1 MSDAATDPVRHAL
14 WLDAMEQLLRP
25 CLPPAL
31 APHCK
36 LGNVTG
42 GKLVFI
48 VDSPVWHAKLR
59 LAAPELI
66 NLARS
71 VGFAATEVVAKTT
84 TAPFQRPPAAG
95 LAVKPMSEATRN
107 ALKAAL
113 ASLDSP
119 ASDDPNHTGNS
130 MGSSEGSA
138 GGNKPLP
145 EHRGGRAKR

>member
-1 MSDAATDPVRHAL
+1 MTDAATDPVRHAM

-95 LAVKPMSEATRN
+95 LAVKPMSEASRS

-113 ASLDSP
+113 ASLDGPPGPPPEVPGS
-119 ASDDPNHTGNS
+119 G
-130 MGSSEGSA
+130 GSS
-138 GGNKPLP
+138 GGEKPLP
-145 EHRGGRAKR
+145 EHRGGRTKR

>member
-59 LAAPELI
+59 LAAPGLI
-66 NLARS
+66 DLARS

-95 LAVKPMSEATRN
+95 LAVKPMSEASRN

-113 ASLDSP
+113 ASLDEP
-119 ASDDPNHTGNS
+119 VSD
-130 MGSSEGSA
+130 GST

>member
-59 LAAPELI
+59 LAAPGLI
-66 NLARS
+66 DLARS

-95 LAVKPMSEATRN
+95 LAVKPMSEASRN

-113 ASLDSP
+113 ASLDDPDSRSP
-119 ASDDPNHTGNS
+119 DSKGYKGPN
-130 MGSSEGSA
+130 
-138 GGNKPLP
+138 GGDKPLP
-145 EHRGGRAKR
+145 GHRGGRTER

>member
-95 LAVKPMSEATRN
+95 LAVKPMSEASRN

-113 ASLDSP
+113 ASLDDPDSRSP
-119 ASDDPNHTGNS
+119 DSKGSKGPN
-130 MGSSEGSA
+130 
-138 GGNKPLP
+138 GGDKPLP
-145 EHRGGRAKR
+145 GHRGGRTER

>member
-1 MSDAATDPVRHAL
+1 
-14 WLDAMEQLLRP
+14 MEQQLRP

-84 TAPFQRPPAAG
+84 TAPFQRPQRAG
-95 LAVKPMSEATRN
+95 LAVKPMSEASRT
-107 ALKAAL
+107 ALKADLARMYRSAVANRPAL
-113 ASLDSP
+113 ARVRALQ
-119 ASDDPNHTGNS
+119 ARQRLAVV
-130 MGSSEGSA
+130 A
-138 GGNKPLP
+138 G
-145 EHRGGRAKR
+145 

>member
-1 MSDAATDPVRHAL
+1 MSDAATDPVRRAL
-14 WLDAMEQLLRP
+14 WLDALEQQLRP

-66 NLARS
+66 NSARS
-71 VGFAATEVVAKTT
+71 IGFAATEVVAKTT
-84 TAPFQRPPAAG
+84 TALFQRPEPAG
-95 LAVKPMSEATRN
+95 LAVKPMSEASRN

-113 ASLDSP
+113 ASLD
-119 ASDDPNHTGNS
+119 DPPSGGSTG
-130 MGSSEGSA
+130 GK
-138 GGNKPLP
+138 KPLP
-145 EHRGGRAKR
+145 EHRGGRARR

>member
-95 LAVKPMSEATRN
+95 LAVKPMSEAARN

-113 ASLDSP
+113 ASLDEPTSG
-119 ASDDPNHTGNS
+119 DPDS
-130 MGSSEGSA
+130 VGST